1 MKNSIINVRINESI
15 KEELETISIQNDKP
29 ISVIVRNIIENYL
42 ENDESVNEDVKLL
55 QSLSFNELIYWVM
68 DKYRDSE
75 VNECSTLY
83 EQHMN
88 TILQME
94 NNTFFDEYILIE
106 FRKVYKELNEF
117 VLNQNYFDID
127 FKFCTEQNGF
137 DYQKLQYFMQI
148 LRYDDDDDK
157 ILHIK

>member
-1 MKNSIINVRINESI
+1 MKNSIINVRINDSI

-29 ISVIVRNIIENYL
+29 ISVIVRNVIENYL
-42 ENDESVNEDVKLL
+42 ENDESVNEDVKFL
-55 QSLSFNELIYWVM
+55 QSLSFNELIYWVT

-75 VNECSTLY
+75 IRECYTLY

-94 NNTFFDEYILIE
+94 NNTFFDEDILIE
-106 FRKVYKELNEF
+106 FRKVYKELNEC
-117 VLNQNYFDID
+117 LPNESYFDTD
-127 FKFCTEQNGF
+127 FKFCTEKNGF
-137 DYQKLQYFMQI
+137 DYHKLYCFMLI
-148 LRYDDDDDK
+148 LRYDDDDNE